1 MELKVLT
8 TGTCSGLRTH
18 PPIPSI
24 VSIYTILLSLY
35 ICHSIHICY
44 TFTTTSTI
52 DHHLELKYLTA
63 LGIKTNK
70 IPIIIYL
77 SLYSITIKPT
87 ILIKY
92 YWCISMRPCKPLQGL
107 RPPDGA
113 KVIHQ

>member
-1 MELKVLT
+1 M
-8 TGTCSGLRTH
+8 
-18 PPIPSI
+18 
-24 VSIYTILLSLY
+24 Y
-35 ICHSIHICY
+35 SIHICY
-44 TFTTTSTI
+44 TVTTTSTI
-52 DHHLELKYLTA
+52 ELKYLTA
-63 LGIKTNK
+63 LGVKTIN